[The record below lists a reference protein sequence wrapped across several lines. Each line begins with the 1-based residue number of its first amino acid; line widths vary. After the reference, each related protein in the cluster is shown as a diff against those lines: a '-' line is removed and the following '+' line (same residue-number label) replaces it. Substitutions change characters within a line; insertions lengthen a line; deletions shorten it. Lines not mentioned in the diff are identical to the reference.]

1 MRFTRLFIAV
11 SFSFTFDAPN
21 ARAAHYLYASPESTN
36 DVNVQFVESSDE
48 YGVPGV
54 NDNYFSYHVTVS
66 GASGHLTLDSNIS
79 TLGGGA
85 LPFAPTGLD
94 LQARIRESM
103 EVTDLGGGQIRASL
117 TVDPTT
123 DFAFDG
129 PFVGPVFR
137 VHGRLELGT
146 ECYVAFSQSR
156 SPLLVEEPT
165 FGDSCTD
172 ELAGSVG
179 SIDGNTITA
188 SVSGDTLDGY
198 LEVDAW
204 IDVDVFAF
212 GSGEVASYQV
222 TGDLRVE
229 AIGATAEFA
238 SPGFLTEVPE
248 PQDSLAMFTAL
259 AAFALLSI
267 RRRSP
272 DARRRPRIDSRWC

>member
-1 MRFTRLFIAV
+1 MRVTRILV
-11 SFSFTFDAPN
+11 SVSLSFTLDAGS
-21 ARAAHYLYASPESTN
+21 ARAAHNLYASPESTN
-36 DVNVQFVESSDE
+36 DVNVQFVESTDE
-48 YGVPGV
+48 FGVPGV
-54 NDNYFSYHVTVS
+54 NDDYFSYHVTVN
-66 GASGHLTLDSNIS
+66 GASGHLTLDSTIS

-85 LPFAPTGLD
+85 LPFSPTGLD

-103 EVTDLGGGQIRASL
+103 QVTDLGGGQIRASL
-117 TVDPTT
+117 TVTPAA
-123 DFAFDG
+123 DFTFDG

-137 VHGRLELGT
+137 VSARLELGT
-146 ECYVAFSQSR
+146 ECYVAFNQSL
-156 SPLLVEEPT
+156 SPLLIEEPS

-188 SVSGDTLDGY
+188 SVSGNTLDGE

-212 GSGEVASYQV
+212 GSGEAASYQIA
-222 TGDLRVE
+222 GDLRVD

-248 PQDSLAMFTAL
+248 PEQSLAAFSVL

-267 RRRSP
+267 LRRSP
-272 DARRRPRIDSRWC
+272 RSA

>member
-1 MRFTRLFIAV
+1 MRVTRIFVAV
-11 SFSFTFDAPN
+11 SISLTLDADG

-36 DVNVQFVESSDE
+36 DVNVQFVESSDQF
-48 YGVPGV
+48 GVPGV
-54 NDNYFSYHVTVS
+54 NDDHFSYHVTVN
-66 GASGHLTLDSNIS
+66 GASGHLTLDSTIS

-85 LPFAPTGLD
+85 LPFSPTSLD

-103 EVTDLGGGQIRASL
+103 QVTDLGGGQIRASL
-117 TVDPTT
+117 SVMPTT
-123 DFAFDG
+123 DFTFDG

-137 VHGRLELGT
+137 VSARLELGT

-156 SPLLVEEPT
+156 SPLLVEEPS

-172 ELAGSVG
+172 EFTGSVG

-188 SVSGDTLDGY
+188 TVTGNTLDGY

-212 GSGEVASYQV
+212 GSSEAASYQIA
-222 TGDLRVE
+222 GDLRVE

-248 PQDSLAMFTAL
+248 PEQSLIAFGTL
-259 AAFALLSI
+259 TAFALLSI
-267 RRRSP
+267 LRRSP
-272 DARRRPRIDSRWC
+272 RRA